1 MAPSNAQSRG
11 NMESLAEQV
20 IIWNTVN
27 TDLAQQIFAADY
39 AYNTVRAE
47 LPEIDGVSELTD
59 FISSHRKAY
68 PEMKLEIE
76 NIN

>member
-1 MAPSNAQSRG
+1 
-11 NMESLAEQV
+11 MESLAEQV

-59 FISSHRKAY
+59 FIS
-68 PEMKLEIE
+68 
-76 NIN
+76 

>member
-1 MAPSNAQSRG
+1 MAPSNAQSRD
-11 NMESLAEQV
+11 NIESLAVQV

-39 AYNTVRAE
+39 TYNTVHAE
-47 LPEIDGVSELTD
+47 LPEIDRISELRD

-68 PEMKLEIE
+68 PEIKFEIE
-76 NIN
+76 HIN

>member
-1 MAPSNAQSRG
+1 
-11 NMESLAEQV
+11 MESLAEQV

-68 PEMKLEIE
+68 PEMNLKLKI
-76 NIN
+76 